1 MAKVKV
7 LKENELIGGT
17 DNSSVYP
24 ITHTKAVFNSN
35 NKELDQILNELEQ
48 QITSSSLSN
57 FVLDLGFISSQDEG
71 EQIAA
76 RSEVAGNRNISFI
89 RFQVQG
95 VEALK
100 TTLIMQWPNG
110 INETAQI
117 MCVDKAQFRRNVT
130 GATGVKGDATI
141 ATPWERTAPHYIG
154 YDATNRKIQ
163 LKDYIQKVVN
173 EVELP
178 LATSTQHGL
187 MSVADKMALDKAAEK
202 ADTSIRILTFASA
215 LEDANIEEQSIEYHG
230 TIVFI
235 HGKGCFT
242 TIGNDNK
249 YYNQFQ
255 GSEDFNIISEGV
267 IKARKDR
274 LYHNLDDDYF
284 YYYDGTSLKQFVIS
298 DEERTK
304 LAAYPSTPLNISL
317 ATESSQG
324 LMSAE
329 DKRKIN
335 NEVQL
340 LTDIVWSGHNMNE
353 FVDSGEYYIHGQRTI
368 DTDNLP
374 IINVGGGHT
383 INARLTVLNS
393 SLNSNPNDKANICVT
408 QILRLSNRKGGDGHV
423 YVRTGQGANMEEF
436 TWSTW
441 EKLMGIFEKNNVTN
455 IEDIDSY
462 TTNGMY
468 SGIYASESKEYG
480 GIQFFQ
486 LDTFLI
492 ITINGYAVSK
502 LAVPQITQL
511 LYKLPTNN
519 SRQKAEIYIRTGYLD
534 VTQNRWSWGPFLKT
548 VTNMDLD
555 SQVAVLNTNINAI
568 SGKADAA
575 KATAIAAQT
584 KNIEQDER
592 LNRIENNVAY
602 LGIAGRYWNE
612 DNATSTAEN
621 YYGSLQALR
630 DLPKRLGLGRYLVT
644 DDRKKKKLDPKD
656 STKYLDGSPAKLDG
670 SEGQCM
676 WCWNGFYA
684 NIWHEGSRLIKAV
697 TFDKPVGGETS
708 VWIPAGGISWLGAGV
723 MDRTNNILCSVIN
736 DSEQFRGGNGAAL
749 DASKYSKAPAA
760 DSPQIT
766 MLGMPATKI
775 SATDFGNYARKRGE
789 GWEANWFVA
798 RFVVEFLFEV
808 IMGTENS
815 QEAFNNLK
823 DANGLYQGGLGDGVT
838 MFNGDWSTYNGLYP
852 IIPTSVGLEA
862 GDGVCLVQYSVPNS
876 VGADSE
882 FLQTYNIPVFFGL
895 VHAGYGHTHRWVRGI
910 IIDDGAEKTMAY
922 VTRSM
927 YADYD
932 PVTVSDKILVAEC
945 PREQGYIKQKSYRGL
960 CNMVTEVGGSST
972 TRYSDYFYRNAET
985 NTGLQIKSVG
995 NNLTGYAHCGISATD
1010 IRYSSNS
1017 TSPHTTA
1024 PLCYFEEDPIIPE
1037 SEKIEL

>member
-95 VEALK
+95 VETLK
-100 TTLIMQWPNG
+100 TTLIMQWPND

-117 MCVDKAQFRRNVT
+117 KCVDKAQWRRNVT
-130 GATGVKGDATI
+130 GATGVKGDPTNAFQ
-141 ATPWERTAPHYIG
+141 WERTAPHFIA
-154 YDATNRKIQ
+154 YDKSRRMIQ
-163 LKDYIQKVVN
+163 LKDYQQIVLR

-187 MSVADKMALDKAAEK
+187 MSAADKMALDKAAEK

-235 HGKGCFT
+235 HGKGCFI

-249 YYNQFQ
+249 YYNKFQ

-274 LYHNLDDDYF
+274 LYHSLEDDYF
-284 YYYDGTSLKQFVIS
+284 YHYDGTSLKQFVIS

-502 LAVPQITQL
+502 FAVPQITQL

-519 SRQKAEIYIRTGYLD
+519 SGQKAEIYVRTGYL
-534 VTQNRWSWGPFLKT
+534 VTTENRWSWGPFLKT

-555 SQVAVLNTNINAI
+555 SQVAVLNANINAI

-602 LGIAGRYWNE
+602 LGIAGRYWDE

-684 NIWHEGSRLIKAV
+684 NVWHEGSRLIKAI
-697 TFDKPVGGETS
+697 TFDKPIGGETS
-708 VWIPAGGISWLGAGV
+708 VWIPAGGISWIGAGV

-766 MLGMPATKI
+766 MLGMPATMMSTI
-775 SATDFGNYARKRGE
+775 QFGEAARRRGD

-815 QEAFNNLK
+815 LEEFNNLK
-823 DANGLYQGGLGDGVT
+823 DANGLYQGGFGKGVIG
-838 MFNGDWSTYNGLYP
+838 FDDWKNYNAEYP

-862 GDGVCLVQYSVPNS
+862 GDGVCLVPYSLPQTGGVD
-876 VGADSE
+876 G
-882 FLQTYNIPVFFGL
+882 TYNTFNVPVFFGL
-895 VHAGYGHTHRWVRGI
+895 VGAGYGHLWQFVRGI
-910 IIDDGAEKTMAY
+910 LLDKGEEKSLAY
-922 VTRSM
+922 VVPSM
-927 YADYD
+927 YAESEYSHT
-932 PVTVSDKILVAEC
+932 TVEGKICTAEYSRN
-945 PREQGYIKQKSYRGL
+945 PGFIKRKSYRGL
-960 CNMVTEVGGSST
+960 CCMPTETSGSST
-972 TRYSDYFYRNAET
+972 TRYCCYLYTNVQYAKSICERAAGGAANLY
-985 NTGLQIKSVG
+985 NTGASS
-995 NNLTGYAHCGISATD
+995 TTD
-1010 IRYSSNS
+1010 YQSYNVAKTNY
-1017 TSPHTTA
+1017 TS
-1024 PLCYFEEDPIIPE
+1024 PLCYFTEDPVIPE
-1037 SEKIEL
+1037 TQSIV

>member
-35 NKELDQILNELEQ
+35 NKDLDQILNELEQ

-100 TTLIMQWPNG
+100 TTLIMQWPND

-117 MCVDKAQFRRNVT
+117 KCVDKEQWRRNVT
-130 GATGVKGDATI
+130 GATGVKGDPTNAFQ
-141 ATPWERTAPHYIG
+141 WERTAPHFIA
-154 YDATNRKIQ
+154 YDKSRRMIQ
-163 LKDYIQKVVN
+163 LKDYQQIVLR

-187 MSVADKMALDKAAEK
+187 MSAADKMALDKAAEK
-202 ADTSIRILTFASA
+202 ADTSIRILTFAYA

-284 YYYDGTSLKQFVIS
+284 YHYDGTSLKQFVIS

-408 QILRLSNRKGGDGHV
+408 QILRLSNRKDGDGHV

-502 LAVPQITQL
+502 FAVPQITQL

-519 SRQKAEIYIRTGYLD
+519 SGQKAEIYVRTGYL
-534 VTQNRWSWGPFLKT
+534 VTTENRWSWGPFLKT

-602 LGIAGRYWNE
+602 LGIAGRYWDE

-644 DDRKKKKLDPKD
+644 DDRKRKKLDPKD

-708 VWIPAGGISWLGAGV
+708 VWIPAGGISWFGAGV
-723 MDRTNNILCSVIN
+723 MDRTNQKLCSLIS
-736 DSEQFRGGNGAAL
+736 DAEQYRGGDGAAL
-749 DASKYSKAPAA
+749 NPASYPKAPAA

-766 MLGMPATKI
+766 MLGMPATNI
-775 SATDFGNYARKRGE
+775 STPNFGNYARKRGE

-798 RFVVEFLFEV
+798 RFVVEFLFEI

-815 QEAFNNLK
+815 QEAFNSNK
-823 DANGLYQGGLGDGVT
+823 DANGLYQGGFGKGVT
-838 MFNGDWSTYNGLYP
+838 DMSDWENYNGMFPL
-852 IIPTSVGLEA
+852 IPTSVGLEA
-862 GDGVCLVQYSVPNS
+862 GDGVCTVEYNLPKTNAAE
-876 VGADSE
+876 GE
-882 FLQTYNIPVFFGL
+882 TYKTFNVPVFFGL
-895 VHAGYGHTHRWVRGI
+895 VGAGFGHLWVQVRGI
-910 IIDDGAEKTMAY
+910 LIDDGADILPVY
-922 VTRSM
+922 VSKSM
-927 YADYD
+927 YANYDY
-932 PVTVSDKILVAEC
+932 TISSDKILVAKC
-945 PREQGYIKQKSYRGL
+945 PRVRGYITRKSYRGL
-960 CNMVTEVGGSST
+960 CCMPTAVGGSNIL
-972 TRYSDYFYRNAET
+972 RYADMS
-985 NTGLQIKSVG
+985 
-995 NNLTGYAHCGISATD
+995 YADLYSQWGINIRLACGG
-1010 IRYSSNS
+1010 S
-1017 TSPHTTA
+1017 TSGDGCGVSCTFPTAYNMANINYTA
-1024 PLCYFEEDPIIPE
+1024 PLCYFTEDPIIPD
-1037 SEKIEL
+1037 SQSIANN